1 MRFYQLAFKY
11 ISRKKAKTIL
21 LFLVLVLV
29 NTMILSTS
37 MILRATNESMDSIQ
51 AKTNSKVV
59 AEAVDTG
66 NMITEA
72 EVRQIENMQNIT
84 SVNRVGQYNVFPSN
98 FIPITGNTS
107 SQEDNSKVVLLSYDD
122 LEKDS
127 PFSDL
132 QYKLTAGDYI
142 KQDKKGAVIHISLAN
157 QNGLKIGDALELDTG
172 SGNMVS
178 VPIIGFFKSS
188 GNTEDKQPTET
199 TAVNRMENQI
209 FIDNGTCS
217 DLCKDIGFYKL
228 VAYTNNPENMGVLS
242 SDIQKILGNH
252 AEVSTS
258 DTLYEQMSAP
268 LEQISRVSMLM
279 LVFTLLTGTIVVSL
293 LLCMWMRTRQK
304 EMAIFMSLGKTKGE
318 LLLQVL
324 CESGIVFFLA
334 VFVSALIGGSIHTVL
349 QSMIFSSGISN
360 TELTVLFGIKDIG
373 TLVGLG
379 SILVLLAL
387 CVSIFP
393 TLKANPKDILAKME
407 G

>member
-1 MRFYQLAFKY
+1 MRYYQLAWKY
-11 ISRKKAKTIL
+11 ISRKKAKTLL

-37 MILRATNESMDSIQ
+37 MILRATNESMDSMQ

-59 AEAVDTG
+59 AETENTDNVITDTK
-66 NMITEA
+66 
-72 EVRQIENMQNIT
+72 VKQIENIKN
-84 SVNRVGQYNVFPSN
+84 VNFINRIGQCDVFPSN
-98 FIPITGNTS
+98 FMPITGSTFWG
-107 SQEDNSKVVLLSYDD
+107 EDNSKAVLLSYDD

-127 PFSDL
+127 PFSEL
-132 QYKLTAGDYI
+132 QYKLTAGEYI
-142 KQDKKGAVIHISLAN
+142 KKDKKGVVIHVSLAN
-157 QNGLKIGDALELDTG
+157 QNSLEIGDKLEFDTG
-172 SGNMVS
+172 SGNTVA

-188 GNTEDKQPTET
+188 GNMEDKQPAET
-199 TAVNRMENQI
+199 TAVNRIENQI

-217 DLCKDIGFYKL
+217 DLFEDTSFYKL
-228 VAYTNNPENMGVLS
+228 VVYTSNPENMDTLASGV
-242 SDIQKILGNH
+242 QKILGNH
-252 AEVSTS
+252 VEVSTS

-268 LEQISRVSMLM
+268 LEQISRISLLM
-279 LVFTLLTGTIVVSL
+279 LAFTLLAGTIVVAL

-304 EMAIFMSLGKTKGE
+304 EMAIFMSLGRAKSE
-318 LLLQVL
+318 LVLQVL
-324 CESGIVFFLA
+324 CESGIVFLIS
-334 VFVSALIGGSIHTVL
+334 VFVSTLIGGSIHTVL

-360 TELTVLFGIKDIG
+360 TDLTILLEIKDIG

-379 SILVLLAL
+379 SILVSIAL